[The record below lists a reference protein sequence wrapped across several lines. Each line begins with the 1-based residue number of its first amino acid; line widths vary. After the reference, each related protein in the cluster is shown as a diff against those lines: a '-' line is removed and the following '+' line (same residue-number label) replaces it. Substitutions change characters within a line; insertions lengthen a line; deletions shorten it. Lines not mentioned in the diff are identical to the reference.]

1 MEKDFKFRITPN
13 QGSEVHWTDH
23 GFETG
28 QHILNKGEVNYM
40 EFSFDLLMQRDD
52 ITKASLSELLAEWGG
67 EFFSQEPRKYKNNS
81 GLVFEEFSDL
91 NYYKEYY
98 GRFLENDLEIDKYIS
113 LRLLGTHVFDLELIL
128 NKSNADISNNGII
141 LLLQDLFKLD
151 SFAIFFIRDEECI
164 DIRKKV
170 ATEDELINV
179 ICSSLN
185 WESPKGVLLTKNI
198 D

>member
-1 MEKDFKFRITPN
+1 M
-13 QGSEVHWTDH
+13 G
-23 GFETG
+23 
-28 QHILNKGEVNYM
+28 
-40 EFSFDLLMQRDD
+40 
-52 ITKASLSELLAEWGG
+52 GG

-141 LLLQDLFKLD
+141 LLLQDLCRLD

-170 ATEDELINV
+170 DTEDELINV